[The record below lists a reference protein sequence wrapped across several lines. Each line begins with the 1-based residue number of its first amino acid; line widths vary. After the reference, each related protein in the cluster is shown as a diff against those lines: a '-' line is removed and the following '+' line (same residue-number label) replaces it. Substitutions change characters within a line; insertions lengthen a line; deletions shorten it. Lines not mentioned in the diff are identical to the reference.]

1 MENLKELTLEE
12 QKETNGGGILIFAIM
27 LGIYIGYK
35 DAEAEHG
42 RK

>member
-12 QKETNGGGILIFAIM
+12 QKETNGGGLLLFAIA

-35 DAEAEHG
+35 DAEAGHAC
-42 RK
+42 K